1 MATEG
6 KSFRPS
12 TRKNWETVWRCHI
25 DADLGGWHMS
35 VSARMCAG
43 VQIAASES
51 QGGSVTAGGCSEL
64 RNGCPSTASA
74 NAWIGLDP
82 HLGEAF
88 RMAPWTKPE
97 IDY

>member
-35 VSARMCAG
+35 VSARMRAG

-51 QGGSVTAGGCSEL
+51 QGGSVTAGGLQQAEKRPLNRFSQC
-64 RNGCPSTASA
+64 
-74 NAWIGLDP
+74 LD
-82 HLGEAF
+82 
-88 RMAPWTKPE
+88 RS
-97 IDY
+97 